1 MKARSLGVCA
11 AALALCLGAAAAAA
25 APLSTPDGK
34 ALLGAGANDNEWIL
48 PAKNY
53 EGNPYT
59 GLKQVTPDNVATL
72 GLAWSTALA
81 DEGQQEAAPLSWNG
95 TLFVSTAHNG
105 VVALDAANGKLKWQ
119 FPYDPSYIISFSV
132 NRGVGIADGKV
143 FMVTLDC
150 RIIALDAETGKQV
163 WNVAGC
169 ADTASSFYSMAA
181 YVYKGAVIVGH
192 AGGDYGTEGSVTAF
206 SVKDGK
212 KLWDWSTIKRDTWP
226 GTSWRHGGAAVWSGV
241 SIDPKSGTLFVAPG
255 NPGPDMVL
263 KGREGPDLYGNSL
276 VALDIKGKK
285 PKVKWYYQLIAN
297 DTHDADAAMIPVLF
311 TAKVGG
317 KPQELVAIGDKAG
330 DFVVLD
336 RKSGKV
342 VHRLAVSD
350 QTGMF
355 TTVPTL
361 EGTHACPNHGGGI
374 EWLGGGYDPASNLFF
389 VPSTEECG
397 IWKVD
402 ATPPVYAPRQAYKG
416 GALPKRGNGT
426 GWFTAIDMDTG
437 TVRWRKPLP
446 FPGQGGAL
454 ITASGLVFTSD
465 LGGSL
470 YAFNAATGDQLWH
483 VDTGSA
489 VVAPITSY
497 TAGGEQYLS
506 VVVGQAGN
514 QQTANL
520 PVPQASRV
528 LAYKV
533 GAKLAVINGTDG
545 QIARAVSKNAA
556 AGEAAES
563 VGTAPY
569 TAEQVTAGAA
579 VYAQR
584 CAVCHGAQLEGVA
597 APALAGP
604 AFARSKPSLLQL
616 HTIVTKTMPLTAPGT
631 LPAADYAAI
640 MAYML
645 AYECVKPSGD
655 GKTPFPAGAT
665 AGDIGALPPITYG
678 AKVCAP
684 GGGKE

>member
-1 MKARSLGVCA
+1 MNYKSMSVWFIAPAMVLSTAV
-11 AALALCLGAAAAAA
+11 AAAAGA
-25 APLSTPDGK
+25 STPDSA
-34 ALLGAGANDNEWIL
+34 ALLGANDNEWIL
-48 PAKNY
+48 PTKNY
-53 EGNPYT
+53 ESNPYT
-59 GLKQVTPDNVATL
+59 VLTQIAPNNVASL

-81 DEGQQEAAPLSWNG
+81 DEGQQEAAALSWKG
-95 TLFVSTAHNG
+95 TLFVATSHNG
-105 VVALDAANGKLKWQ
+105 VVALDAATGKLKWQ

-150 RIIALDAETGKQV
+150 RVIALNAETGKQV

-169 ADTASSFYSMAA
+169 SDPSNSFYSMAA

-206 SVKDGK
+206 STKDGK
-212 KLWDWSTIKRDTWP
+212 QLWDWSTIKRDTWP
-226 GTSWRHGGAAVWSGV
+226 GTSWHHGGAAVWSGL
-241 SIDPKSGTLFVAPG
+241 SIDPKDGTLFVAPG

-263 KGREGPDLYGNSL
+263 KGREGPDLYSNSL
-276 VALDIKGKK
+276 VALDINGNQ
-285 PKVKWYYQLIAN
+285 PKVKWHYQLVKN

-311 TAKVGG
+311 TANVTG
-317 KPQELVAIGDKAG
+317 KMQDLVAIGDKAG
-330 DFVVLD
+330 DFVVLE
-336 RKSGKV
+336 RKTGKPL
-342 VHRLAVSD
+342 HKLAVSD
-350 QTGMF
+350 QTGFF
-355 TTVPTL
+355 TTVPTV
-361 EGTHACPNHGGGI
+361 EGTRACPNHGGGI

-397 IWKVD
+397 VWKVD
-402 ATPPVYAPRQAYKG
+402 ANPPVYVPGQAYKG

-426 GWFTAIDMDTG
+426 GLLTAIDMDTG
-437 TVRWRKPLP
+437 AVRWRKPLP

-470 YAFNAATGDQLWH
+470 YAFRTTTGQQLWH

-489 VVAPITSY
+489 IVAPITTY
-497 TAGGEQYLS
+497 MLGGQQYLN

-520 PVPQASRV
+520 ATPQASRV
-528 LAYKV
+528 LAYRL
-533 GAKLAVINGTDG
+533 GATQAVVNSSEG
-545 QIARAVSKNAA
+545 QVARATSKNAA
-556 AGEAAES
+556 AGELAES
-563 VGTAPY
+563 VGDAPY

-579 VYAQR
+579 VYAQH
-584 CAVCHGAQLEGVA
+584 CAICHGVQLQGVA
-597 APALAGP
+597 APAMAGP
-604 AFARSKPSLLQL
+604 AFARTKPTLAQL
-616 HTIVTKTMPLTAPGT
+616 HTVVTKNMPLTAPGT

-645 AYECVKPSGD
+645 SYDCVKPSGG
-655 GKTPFPAGAT
+655 GKTPFPT
-665 AGDIGALPPITYG
+665 GDVSGLKPITFG
-678 AKVCAP
+678 AKVCPP